1 MIKSHPGE
9 FAAILVAMF
18 WTITA
23 LSFESASN
31 RVGSLPVNIIR
42 LVIGFIF
49 LSLLNLVIRGRL
61 FPTDA
66 SVHNWVW
73 LSVSGLIGFVLGDLF
88 LFQSYTIIGSWF
100 AMLMMTLAPPLAAI
114 FGWIILKETMDLK
127 SLAGMALTMTGIALA
142 LFSRDHESNKVI
154 IRKPFKGILF
164 AFLGALG
171 QALGIV
177 FSKYGMQDYSPF
189 ASTQIRIIT
198 GITGFLLIILLSGRW
213 NSVVAAL
220 RNRSVMAAITTG
232 SFFGPFLGVSFS
244 LFAVQHTSAGIAS
257 TIMAMVPILII
268 PPSVI
273 LFHHK
278 IVLREILGT
287 LLSVAGVAMF
297 FL

>member
-127 SLAGMALTMTGIALA
+127 SLAGMALTMTGDR
-142 LFSRDHESNKVI
+142 F
-154 IRKPFKGILF
+154 
-164 AFLGALG
+164 
-171 QALGIV
+171 Q
-177 FSKYGMQDYSPF
+177 
-189 ASTQIRIIT
+189 
-198 GITGFLLIILLSGRW
+198 
-213 NSVVAAL
+213 
-220 RNRSVMAAITTG
+220 
-232 SFFGPFLGVSFS
+232 
-244 LFAVQHTSAGIAS
+244 
-257 TIMAMVPILII
+257 
-268 PPSVI
+268 
-273 LFHHK
+273 
-278 IVLREILGT
+278 
-287 LLSVAGVAMF
+287 
-297 FL
+297 